1 MEPGIYR
8 YVIKETSTS
17 GFEGI
22 AYSTEKKIL
31 DIYKYSDDSFDYRF
45 FDEATGDKLSEANF
59 TNTYNHA
66 EGQIQDLTV
75 SKTVTGKLGNL
86 SKEFAFNIAINSS
99 NNDEVYYV
107 TKNGE
112 PAIEQWNGSSTA
124 ITLKS
129 GDSVTIYGL
138 SANDSYTITEVEAN
152 ANGYTTSIANAD
164 SSKDGTATGKITADT
179 NVSYTNTKDAKNHVD
194 YSAFLY
200 STTVCDGYAR
210 AYQHL
215 MQAANIESYNIG
227 SQTHAWNMIKLGNHY
242 FHVDVT
248 WDDGTG
254 TGNYGYGYFLLSDNE
269 IKAKGETVHASWGL
283 ITSPLFNYQYF
294 WPWPSAT
301 YAMGD
306 LNMDSTVD
314 NQDVKILQDYILA
327 KITLNSSQATL
338 SDLNFDGQINGVDLS
353 ALRQKV
359 LLQ

>member
-1 MEPGIYR
+1 MMSKAKFMKKMAAVVIAGAMMTVMAVPVIAATSPIGKGVDGLKISKTLEKYENSYIPNTTFGFEIAPGVADPDNKVEVGPAGGVTFANGSTTGSIGFSSAKSDIGSKQETKDTALMVNASSFVEPGIYR

-112 PAIEQWNGSSTA
+112 TAIEQWNGSSTA

-138 SANDSYTITEVEAN
+138 SVNDSYTITEVEAN
-152 ANGYTTSIANAD
+152 ANGYTTSIANAG
-164 SSKDGTATGKITADT
+164 SSKDGTATGKITTDT
-179 NVSYTNTKDAKNHVD
+179 NVSYTNTKDATPPMGIVMD
-194 YSAFLY
+194 IAPYAIMVAAAF
-200 STTVCDGYAR
+200 
-210 AYQHL
+210 
-215 MQAANIESYNIG
+215 I
-227 SQTHAWNMIKLGNHY
+227 LGFAFFRVRHY
-242 FHVDVT
+242 
-248 WDDGTG
+248 G
-254 TGNYGYGYFLLSDNE
+254 
-269 IKAKGETVHASWGL
+269 KK
-283 ITSPLFNYQYF
+283 
-294 WPWPSAT
+294 
-301 YAMGD
+301 
-306 LNMDSTVD
+306 
-314 NQDVKILQDYILA
+314 
-327 KITLNSSQATL
+327 
-338 SDLNFDGQINGVDLS
+338 
-353 ALRQKV
+353 
-359 LLQ
+359 

>member
-1 MEPGIYR
+1 MMSKAKFMKKMAAVVIAGAMMTVMAVPVIAATSPIGKGVDGLKISKTLEKYENSYTPNTTFGFEIAPGVADPDNKVEVGPAGGVTFANGSTTGSIGFSSAKSDIGSKQETKDTALMVNASSFVEPGIYR

-152 ANGYTTSIANAD
+152 ANGYTTSIANAG
-164 SSKDGTATGKITADT
+164 SSKDGTSTGKLRQIRM
-179 NVSYTNTKDAKNHVD
+179 
-194 YSAFLY
+194 SAIQIQKM
-200 STTVCDGYAR
+200 
-210 AYQHL
+210 QHL
-215 MQAANIESYNIG
+215 R
-227 SQTHAWNMIKLGNHY
+227 W
-242 FHVDVT
+242 
-248 WDDGTG
+248 
-254 TGNYGYGYFLLSDNE
+254 
-269 IKAKGETVHASWGL
+269 
-283 ITSPLFNYQYF
+283 
-294 WPWPSAT
+294 
-301 YAMGD
+301 
-306 LNMDSTVD
+306 
-314 NQDVKILQDYILA
+314 
-327 KITLNSSQATL
+327 
-338 SDLNFDGQINGVDLS
+338 
-353 ALRQKV
+353 V
-359 LLQ
+359 L